1 MVASDPEM
9 RNNTQ
14 LMISGFVMLIGLLAL
29 IAGVIYLI
37 VRANSLPSFM
47 GTLPTYSGHRTER
60 GTFALIVGVLLL
72 VGGGVGAWL
81 SVRRPA

>member
-14 LMISGFVMLIGLLAL
+14 LMISGVVMLIGLLAL

-60 GTFALIVGVLLL
+60 GTAGLIVGVVLL